1 LWAVYSILLLL
12 VTKSQYL
19 LVIQYLFHSYKT
31 SYFARKSG
39 LFRWVSSLDRD
50 NLPVVV
56 FYYLMISASE
66 ISTMYVCTL
75 YVHAEWS
82 LRYGVDFWSD
92 VIEKKIY
99 CNIYFFF
106 VSMQG
111 DKIYL
116 FLWPVC
122 WQSFNAKIIF
132 LWVSWYIFQQL
143 VYQEQIFLSQVHF
156 NHIRCTFYS
165 DWATFNILS

>member
-1 LWAVYSILLLL
+1 MGVLSWQGQFTGSSILLSHDQCIWNQHH
-12 VTKSQYL
+12 VC
-19 LVIQYLFHSYKT
+19 
-31 SYFARKSG
+31 
-39 LFRWVSSLDRD
+39 
-50 NLPVVV
+50 
-56 FYYLMISASE
+56 
-66 ISTMYVCTL
+66 MYIVCTL

-82 LRYGVDFWSD
+82 LRYGVDFWSG